1 MSQFKPTVRSRGR
14 RAPKRVNYD
23 RETIYGVLDSSFM
36 CHVGYVLDDQPFVTP
51 TSYWRD
57 GDTLFWHGS
66 AASRMIKRMAEG
78 LPACLTVGH
87 FDGLVLARSGFH
99 HSFNYRSVMAFGRA
113 RAINDMAAKEA
124 ALEIFVERV
133 MPGRTAEIRP
143 ANAKELKATTVVAM
157 EIEEASAKIRT
168 GPPID
173 DAPDY
178 DLEVWAGTVPVKLV
192 AEAPVPDPDLKAGI
206 ELPDYIAQWTGME
219 KN

>member
-1 MSQFKPTVRSRGR
+1 MSQFKPTARSRGR
-14 RAPKRVNYD
+14 RAPKRLHYD

-36 CHVGYVLDDQPFVTP
+36 CHVGYVIDDQPYVTP

-66 AASRMIKRMAEG
+66 AASRMIKRLAEG
-78 LPACLTVGH
+78 VAACLTVSH

-113 RAINDMAAKEA
+113 KPITDVAAKEA
-124 ALEIFVERV
+124 ALEAFVERV

-143 ANAKELKATTVVAM
+143 ASKKELKATTVVAM
-157 EIEEASAKIRT
+157 EIEEAAAKIRS

-173 DAPDY
+173 DEPDY
-178 DLEVWAGTVPVKLV
+178 DLEVWAGTVPLKLV
-192 AEAPVPDPDLKAGI
+192 AGTPLPDPDLKVGI
-206 ELPDYIAQWTGME
+206 ELPDYIVQWTGME
-219 KN
+219 NN